1 MGLRAYSELGRSG
14 AQQEKDVSSFGFDT
28 REPKKRKAAA
38 KKIDVHAELDA
49 LSYAA
54 RRGVAIDGATAYV
67 TRPPCNRCL
76 PALIA
81 AGVTRVVYS
90 DTICRHTSAENAER
104 QLRIASECGVQLVQD
119 VPPVPHEYAK
129 YGTGFVA
136 RKHVYPYDPSF
147 EGQAEEELW
156 TSSEDYCGG
165 TLPSRSTSTSTHHQF
180 PRVCSPPL
188 QYSFLA
194 CALQPMLFPLRQRD
208 AFAFCQLAL
217 WTLRRASL
225 LGRTSSSIQT
235 AREIPEAEKVD
246 HILNQGTD
254 GKEWGEN
261 FDCL

>member
-1 MGLRAYSELGRSG
+1 MKTAQIRERPIGIASRAKTKRAWFSPLRPGHMEARVRNAGTTWELSLSFLKVVGKGGEFWQVLSWGCARTLELGRSG

-129 YGTGFVA
+129 YGDWLRGKETRLSV
-136 RKHVYPYDPSF
+136 R
-147 EGQAEEELW
+147 
-156 TSSEDYCGG
+156 SE
-165 TLPSRSTSTSTHHQF
+165 F
-180 PRVCSPPL
+180 
-188 QYSFLA
+188 
-194 CALQPMLFPLRQRD
+194 
-208 AFAFCQLAL
+208 
-217 WTLRRASL
+217 RRA
-225 LGRTSSSIQT
+225 G
-235 AREIPEAEKVD
+235 
-246 HILNQGTD
+246 
-254 GKEWGEN
+254 
-261 FDCL
+261 

>member
-1 MGLRAYSELGRSG
+1 MSRCDRHENSTDSRKADWDRLSGEDKEGMVLATEARTHGSQGAKCGNDVGAVLVTPKSGGKGGEFWQVLSWGCARTLELGRSG

-28 REPKKRKAAA
+28 REPKKLKAAA

-129 YGTGFVA
+129 YGDWLRGKETRLSV
-136 RKHVYPYDPSF
+136 R
-147 EGQAEEELW
+147 
-156 TSSEDYCGG
+156 SE
-165 TLPSRSTSTSTHHQF
+165 F
-180 PRVCSPPL
+180 
-188 QYSFLA
+188 
-194 CALQPMLFPLRQRD
+194 
-208 AFAFCQLAL
+208 
-217 WTLRRASL
+217 RRA
-225 LGRTSSSIQT
+225 G
-235 AREIPEAEKVD
+235 
-246 HILNQGTD
+246 
-254 GKEWGEN
+254 
-261 FDCL
+261 